1 MNKNWT
7 GRNKFSD
14 WPQEHFHL
22 FVYVCV
28 IPCSYSALHLNFVM
42 KKIKTTVR
50 RFGVAFRQTEVNS
63 ARLEEKLEATET
75 RRNVAFVFVNIR
87 ALRTNC

>member
-1 MNKNWT
+1 M
-7 GRNKFSD
+7 
-14 WPQEHFHL
+14 
-22 FVYVCV
+22 
-28 IPCSYSALHLNFVM
+28 
-42 KKIKTTVR
+42 R

-75 RRNVAFVFVNIR
+75 RRNVAFIFFFNIR